1 MEEPLKILIVD
12 DDLVDRMTI
21 RRALTRGNIPMMLR
35 EACDGET
42 MMEAL
47 QSQVFD
53 CIFLDY
59 QLPGQDGLAL
69 LQQLRRQGIHIPIIM
84 LTGHGDEQIAV
95 ELMKA
100 GASDYLAKA
109 MVSTERLEQ
118 LLRNVIRLYQAEQE
132 VALAKQQ
139 QEQLLR
145 QREDFV
151 SRLTHD
157 LRTPLVAADRMLHLL
172 QEKTFGPIT
181 PETQEA
187 LACMQTS
194 NQNLVRMVN
203 TWLEVFRH
211 EAGYKTLTFL
221 ECNLYEL
228 VQEVVRELMPLALE
242 KKLQLKV
249 TNPGGAQNSSPPMVL
264 ADRLELRRVLVNL
277 VGNAIKFTDS
287 GSVYVYLNEADPDS
301 AFITLSIKDTGCGIS
316 TEDQAALFERF
327 RQGNHKRSGSGL
339 GLYLSRR
346 IVEAHGGSISA
357 QSNLGQGSCFN
368 ISLPIYRPSVTRE
381 RATSPN
387 NLPIDR

>member
-12 DDLVDRMTI
+12 DDLVDRMMVC
-21 RRALTRGNIPMMLR
+21 RALTRTGIPMMLR
-35 EACDGET
+35 EAYDGET
-42 MMEAL
+42 MMQAL
-47 QSQVFD
+47 QSGPFD

-59 QLPGQDGLAL
+59 QLPGQNGLAL
-69 LQQLRRQGIHIPIIM
+69 LQQLRCQGIHIPIIM

-100 GASDYLAKA
+100 GASDYLTKTV
-109 MVSTERLEQ
+109 VSPERLEH

-139 QEQLLR
+139 REQLLR

-157 LRTPLVAADRMLHLL
+157 LRSPLLAAERMLHLL
-172 QEKTFGPIT
+172 QENTFGPIT

-187 LACMQTS
+187 LACMQAS
-194 NQNLVRMVN
+194 NQNLVQMVN

-211 EAGYKTLTFL
+211 EAGYKTLTFS

-228 VQEVVRELMPLALE
+228 MQEVVGELMPLALE

-249 TNPGGAQNSSPPMVL
+249 TYPGSAQNSPSPMIL

-287 GSVYVYLNEADPDS
+287 GSVCIYLSEAGPES
-301 AFITLSIKDTGCGIS
+301 TFITLSVEDTGCGIS
-316 TEDQAALFERF
+316 TEAQAALFERF
-327 RQGNHKRSGSGL
+327 RQGNHKRAGSGL

-357 QSNLGQGSCFN
+357 QSNFGQGSCFN
-368 ISLPIYRPSVTRE
+368 ISLPIYRPDATSE